1 MDRPDSTDIK
11 EVDTVESNQQREG
24 DVFTGITDTF
34 SSWMGRI
41 RDTETYFSKTRDMK
55 EDILKLLERM
65 QLDGLINHQDVSEV
79 TYIADMWI
87 RLLNAIRSYNVG
99 CDFVKRDIITYLLEL
114 YKMRQL
120 PDSLFIEVCLQL

>member
-1 MDRPDSTDIK
+1 MDSAGIK
-11 EVDTVESNQQREG
+11 EDGAVESNQQREE
-24 DVFTGITDTF
+24 DVFICITDTF
-34 SSWMGRI
+34 NNWMGRI
-41 RDTETYFSKTRDMK
+41 LDTETYFSKTNDMK
-55 EDILKLLERM
+55 EDILKSLERM

-79 TYIADMWI
+79 TYVADMWI

>member
-1 MDRPDSTDIK
+1 MDSVDIK
-11 EVDTVESNQQREG
+11 EDGTVESNQQREE
-24 DVFTGITDTF
+24 DVFICITDIF
-34 SSWMGRI
+34 NNWIGRI
-41 RDTETYFSKTRDMK
+41 RDTETYFSKTSNTK
-55 EDILKLLERM
+55 KDILKSLERM

-79 TYIADMWI
+79 TYVANMWI
-87 RLLNAIRSYNVG
+87 RLLNAMRSYNVG

>member
-1 MDRPDSTDIK
+1 MDSADIK
-11 EVDTVESNQQREG
+11 EDGAVESNQQGEE
-24 DVFTGITDTF
+24 DVFICITDTF
-34 SSWMGRI
+34 NNWMGRI
-41 RDTETYFSKTRDMK
+41 RDTETYFSKTSNMK
-55 EDILKLLERM
+55 KDILKLLERM

-79 TYIADMWI
+79 TYVADMWI
-87 RLLNAIRSYNVG
+87 RLLNAMRSYNVG